1 MYFIL
6 NYLKYDFFFFKYMKT
21 FFTEILNPLKQFDI
35 QDLLYLDA
43 PLLGNIHISIT
54 NIGFYLIVGLVFI
67 MIMNLLGTN
76 RNRLVS
82 NN

>member
-1 MYFIL
+1 MNTFI
-6 NYLKYDFFFFKYMKT
+6 T
-21 FFTEILNPLKQFDI
+21 TEILNPLSQFEI
-35 QDLLYLDA
+35 RDLLYLDA

-67 MIMNLLGTN
+67 MIMNLSGTN

>member
-1 MYFIL
+1 M
-6 NYLKYDFFFFKYMKT
+6 NT
-21 FFTEILNPLKQFDI
+21 FFTEILNPLNQFEI

-43 PLLGNIHISIT
+43 PLLGNMHISIT

-67 MIMNLLGTN
+67 MLMNLLSTN